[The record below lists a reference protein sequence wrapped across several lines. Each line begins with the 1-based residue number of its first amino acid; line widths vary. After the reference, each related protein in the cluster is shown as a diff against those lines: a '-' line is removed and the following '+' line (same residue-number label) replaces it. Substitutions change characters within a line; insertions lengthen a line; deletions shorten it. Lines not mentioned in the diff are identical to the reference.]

1 MTSAEISSTVPY
13 SAFIAVIVLAVWHL
27 IAGRFGIV
35 DALPRRGWLSFA
47 AGVSVAYVFG
57 HILPELDK
65 LQETFTE
72 AAHQGEVPKFIPH
85 HVYFWALGGLMV
97 FYGLKSAALRRS
109 PDIKG
114 EQGTSSG
121 IFWLYIA
128 VFSLYNMVIGYMIVM
143 ELRIE
148 GLIALFIGC
157 FALGMHFLVIDH
169 HLRREYQRDYDRIV
183 RWLFSAGI
191 LIGCGVGAAFPL
203 SELAF
208 ARIFA
213 FVGGGIIMITL
224 NEEVPS
230 EHQGR
235 FWAFVLGI
243 IVFTALLLLLY
254 NM

>member
-72 AAHQGEVPKFIPH
+72 AAHQGEVPKFIPHHPKFIPH

-169 HLRREYQRDYDRIV
+169 HLRREYR
-183 RWLFSAGI
+183 
-191 LIGCGVGAAFPL
+191 
-203 SELAF
+203 
-208 ARIFA
+208 
-213 FVGGGIIMITL
+213 GIIMITL

-230 EHQGR
+230 EHHGR

-243 IVFTALLLLLY
+243 VVFTALLLLLY
-254 NM
+254 NV